1 MGMVLV
7 KWCWRLSEGTILR
20 GPLMD
25 SAMGGKMGFP
35 VPCESVLSCVCMGSV
50 PVFSRPGACDT
61 QLFQSIEV
69 HRFSGPP
76 IENIKKSEVFCVFA
90 QWFLFPF
97 PFLPLSSFSLFPAL
111 SFFALSFSLYIFV
124 LFIYRSS
131 RPRFPLALAFFRG
144 RRQLPQAGEVR
155 RPRRARRRG
164 GCGWLVSL
172 SIDP

>member
-1 MGMVLV
+1 MAKWVSRYLV
-7 KWCWRLSEGTILR
+7 KACSR
-20 GPLMD
+20 
-25 SAMGGKMGFP
+25 
-35 VPCESVLSCVCMGSV
+35 VCVGSV
-50 PVFSRPGACDT
+50 PVFSRPGAGET

-69 HRFSGPP
+69 HSFSGPP

-111 SFFALSFSLYIFV
+111 SFFALSFSLSIFV

-131 RPRFPLALAFFRG
+131 RPRSPLALAFFRG

-155 RPRRARRRG
+155 RPLGPA
-164 GCGWLVSL
+164 C
-172 SIDP
+172 